1 MWKHHGAIHSQ
12 NFRYICDC
20 SSKTSFAVGTPD
32 NACSL
37 QSRVSDYSG
46 GRGPASLEC
55 QKPEA
60 ALVVTKLYEVR
71 AKPEAEDTQLRTGSD
86 TVSPS
91 QSMKKKNAERKWKAL
106 KVSGRGWGSGSS
118 RSLIDCTLQ
127 FLTVYISIYDSSA
140 SVSSNPAL
148 KIWMRMS
155 HGSLAGERLL
165 QSEMIFSVWFWASCW
180 PNNPSETNGKQIK
193 LSPSYTVGR
202 YYTDL
207 ETL

>member
-1 MWKHHGAIHSQ
+1 MI
-12 NFRYICDC
+12 I
-20 SSKTSFAVGTPD
+20 
-32 NACSL
+32 
-37 QSRVSDYSG
+37 
-46 GRGPASLEC
+46 
-55 QKPEA
+55 
-60 ALVVTKLYEVR
+60 LVVVGLQASNVRSQRQLWWLLNYMKYELNR
-71 AKPEAEDTQLRTGSD
+71 RLRTHSCGQDLTPSR
-86 TVSPS
+86 PAS